1 MILLSVYILLII
13 INFKFSKSKIIFW
26 IDFLFMWV
34 LMGWNHSVADYSS
47 YYIRYTNPEI
57 YGTLEPLYVIFQ
69 NTGKMVGLDYSSF
82 QIVMAFIFLFI
93 RMIAIRMLSTSPNFV
108 VGLYL
113 LFPFIMDITQLRMFY
128 ATSIILLGIVFL
140 LKRKKIDNIIFI
152 LFVILATMIHAACI
166 CYLLLLIPV
175 NIENFN
181 IKAYLRII
189 IIMCLILFIM
199 LFSGGLYELA
209 HIISS
214 LFGFGTKFI
223 ETVFA
228 AGQAYKTTNKI
239 VYMLIIFLFF
249 FVINLIFKKAR
260 KRYKLSKN
268 ENQVML
274 KTISKNGELV
284 DICYK
289 INYTLL
295 IILPFA
301 WFTGDIYRIQHGVLI
316 LFYSAFSNMDFFKG
330 KKHGSVTLY
339 QIYVTI
345 FIVLYVFL
353 FLVGISSLRESVFL
367 PVFYDNILFG

>member
-13 INFKFSKSKIIFW
+13 INFKFSKSKIIFL

-34 LMGWNHSVADYSS
+34 LMGWNHSVADYRL

-57 YGTLEPLYVIFQ
+57 YGTLEPLYVTFQ
-69 NTGKMVGLDYSSF
+69 NIGKMVGFDYSSF
-82 QIVMAFIFLFI
+82 QIVMTFIFLCI
-93 RMIAIRMLSTSPNFV
+93 RMIAIRTLSTRPNFV
-108 VGLYL
+108 VSLYL

-128 ATSIILLGIVFL
+128 ATSIILLGIVYL
-140 LKRKKIDNIIFI
+140 LKRKKIDNIIFV
-152 LFVILATMIHAACI
+152 LFVILATMIHSACI
-166 CYLLLLIPV
+166 CYLLLLIPI

-181 IKAYLRII
+181 IKGYLRII
-189 IIMCLILFIM
+189 ILMCLILFIM
-199 LFSGGLYELA
+199 LFSGSLYELA
-209 HIISS
+209 CIISS
-214 LFGFGTKFI
+214 FLGFGTKFV

-228 AGQAYKTTNKI
+228 AGQAYKATNKI

-249 FVINLIFKKAR
+249 FVFNLIFKKAC
-260 KRYKLSKN
+260 KRYKLLEN
-268 ENQVML
+268 ENQVTF
-274 KTISKNGELV
+274 KTIAKNKELV

-316 LFYSAFSNMDFFKG
+316 LFYSAFSDMEFFKG
-330 KKHGSVTLY
+330 KNTGAITIY
-339 QIYVTI
+339 QAYVTV

-353 FLVGISSLRESVFL
+353 FLVGLSSLRESVFL